1 MIWDD
6 TPPMGGFMG
15 GFMSKFI
22 FTNFNKLGIIQ
33 KLMTHRL
40 QIYSFYQEMS

>member
-1 MIWDD
+1 MMCDD
-6 TPPMGGFMG
+6 TPPMG

-33 KLMTHRL
+33 IAL
-40 QIYSFYQEMS
+40 